1 MTSLRLREPTSLL
14 TDLVSGMQIVTNDPE
29 IRIKEYVVGD
39 QHIVRRPPR
48 VTRTTTSTS
57 ASKAGGFGCA
67 GSDVRSVPAAEPASG
82 EPVGADLG
90 QAPNHEGGQGTWA
103 RRRSIAMADTV
114 DALRDRPG
122 LTSSEAARLLSAHG
136 RNELPAEPGPT
147 IVSRVRHQLRDPMIL
162 LLCGAFVL
170 VVAVGDRPDAA
181 IIAAVVV
188 LNTVIGV
195 VQDVQGPARGGR
207 SLADGGSGGPS
218 LA

>member
-1 MTSLRLREPTSLL
+1 
-14 TDLVSGMQIVTNDPE
+14 
-29 IRIKEYVVGD
+29 
-39 QHIVRRPPR
+39 
-48 VTRTTTSTS
+48 
-57 ASKAGGFGCA
+57 
-67 GSDVRSVPAAEPASG
+67 
-82 EPVGADLG
+82 
-90 QAPNHEGGQGTWA
+90 
-103 RRRSIAMADTV
+103 MADTV

-195 VQDVQGPARGGR
+195 VQDVRAQHAVDALSRMAAPVAQVWRDGRLRRAPGGR
-207 SLADGGSGGPS
+207 ARARVTWSAWRLETSSRPICRWSMPS
-218 LA
+218 PSRSTSRR